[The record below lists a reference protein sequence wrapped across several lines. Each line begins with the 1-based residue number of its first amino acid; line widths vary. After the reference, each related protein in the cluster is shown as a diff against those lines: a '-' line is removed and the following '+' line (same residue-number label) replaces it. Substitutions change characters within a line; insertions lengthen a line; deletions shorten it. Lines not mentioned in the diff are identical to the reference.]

1 MQDTKLDTSTRGF
14 SGSERIAPLGK
25 LRIVV
30 LAGGPSSERE
40 VSESSGAAVA
50 AALATAGH
58 TVVLRDIGPDD
69 LSALEERADF
79 FFIALHGEFGEDG
92 QVQAELERR
101 NLRYLGSDS
110 VSSAIAM
117 DKVQTKRVFER
128 EGIPVAPD
136 IVVTAE
142 TLPGWETDWPVP
154 VVVKPV
160 DAGSSVDTSL
170 VRSREELLAATSK
183 IVASSG
189 RALVERYI
197 RGPELTVA
205 ILGDSALPV
214 CEIRPAREFY
224 DYHAKYVDDDTK
236 YLFDLDLPAEL
247 IARVQRMSEQA
258 HRALGCFALSRVDW
272 MIDAKT
278 LEPFALEINTIPG
291 FTSHSLVPKAAARK
305 GIDFAQLCEELIRL
319 SMARGT

>member
-1 MQDTKLDTSTRGF
+1 MAG
-14 SGSERIAPLGK
+14 A
-25 LRIVV
+25 
-30 LAGGPSSERE
+30 LAG
-40 VSESSGAAVA
+40 
-50 AALATAGH
+50 AGH
-58 TVVLRDIGPDD
+58 TVVVRDIAPDD
-69 LSALEERADF
+69 LSALDEPADF
-79 FFIALHGEFGEDG
+79 FFIALHGAFGEDG

-110 VSSAIAM
+110 KSSAIAM
-117 DKVQTKRVFER
+117 DKVRTKRVFER
-128 EGIPVAPD
+128 EAIPTAAD
-136 IVVTAE
+136 IVVTAN
-142 TLPGWETDWPVP
+142 TPPGWETVWPAP

-160 DAGSSVDTSL
+160 DAGSSVDTSI

-205 ILGDSALPV
+205 VLDDAALPV

-236 YLFDLDLPAEL
+236 YLFDLDLPGEL
-247 IARVQRMSEQA
+247 LERVQRMSEHA

-272 MIDAKT
+272 MIDGET
-278 LEPFALEINTIPG
+278 LSPFALEINTIPG
-291 FTSHSLVPKAAARK
+291 FTSHSLVPKAAARV
-305 GIDFAQLCEELIRL
+305 GISFEQLCQKLVELSL
-319 SMARGT
+319 ARGA